1 MEKIAIVRLSI
12 RDIFSVP
19 INAEMNII
27 KIKKMKNEKALT
39 NQLKIMS
46 NRKIMVRACILKCK
60 EYIVID
66 PTDPNNQRLI
76 SLFEAKH
83 FEHPIITIALSE
95 VESYCKNVGDV
106 FLSRLRF
113 EK

>member
-1 MEKIAIVRLSI
+1 
-12 RDIFSVP
+12 
-19 INAEMNII
+19 MNII
-27 KIKKMKNEKALT
+27 KIKKIKKEKALT

-46 NRKIMVRACILKCK
+46 NRTIMVRACILKCK

-66 PTDPNNQRLI
+66 STNPNNQRLI

-106 FLSRLRF
+106 FLS
-113 EK
+113 KIKI

>member
-1 MEKIAIVRLSI
+1 M
-12 RDIFSVP
+12 
-19 INAEMNII
+19 
-27 KIKKMKNEKALT
+27 KKEKALT

-66 PTDPNNQRLI
+66 PTNPNNQNLI
-76 SLFEAKH
+76 GLFEAKH
-83 FEHPIITIALSE
+83 FKHPIITIELSE
-95 VESYCKNVGDV
+95 VESYCKNVRSD
-106 FLSRLRF
+106 LNKRLRF